1 MGDYEYCFEQFK
13 QSIYTCLHM
22 PMKFELLHPADQ
34 IVTIMERIY
43 GYGMTTTSGGN
54 LSILDDNGD
63 IWITPG
69 GIDKGSLTRKDIIRV
84 EPDGTTVG
92 PHKASVELPFHQ
104 SVYKHRPD
112 VKAVLHA
119 HPPALVSFSIARK
132 IPDTSLIPNAHL
144 ICGKV
149 GMATYAIPGSRELGE
164 NISAVL
170 AQGIDTVLLEN
181 HGIVIAG
188 EDLFQAFMRFETLDF
203 CARLEIKS
211 RRIGEPRSLTQQQL
225 ALVKKKQQVTINS
238 FVPKG
243 HSSQERE
250 ARRQM
255 CELIHRAYDQQLFT
269 STQGTFS
276 QRLTDES
283 FLITPYMV
291 DRKYIEAS
299 DIVRIDRGWCEQGKT
314 PSRSVLLH
322 QQIYECHPEIHS
334 VIIAHPPNIMAFG
347 STGQIFDSRT
357 IPESFI
363 MLRSIPLLPF
373 GVNFLEPEKVVEA
386 LSPNTPIAMIANDCV
401 IVSGASLL
409 QAFDRLEVAEFSAK
423 ALIAAKDIGELVP
436 ISDDEVNALK
446 KTFHLP

>member
-1 MGDYEYCFEQFK
+1 MQGESK
-13 QSIYTCLHM
+13 R
-22 PMKFELLHPADQ
+22 MKFDLLHPADQ
-34 IVTIMERIY
+34 LVMIMERIY

-84 EPDGTTVG
+84 SPDGTETG
-92 PHKASVELPFHQ
+92 PHNASVELPFHQ

-119 HPPALVSFSIARK
+119 HPPALISFSIARK
-132 IPDTSLIPNAHL
+132 IPDTALIPNAHL
-144 ICGKV
+144 VCGKV
-149 GMATYAIPGSRELGE
+149 GMATYAIPGSQALGE
-164 NISAVL
+164 NIATVL
-170 AQGIDTVLLEN
+170 EQGIDTVLLEN

-211 RRIGEPRSLTQQQL
+211 RRIGEPRSLTQKQL
-225 ALVKKKQQVTINS
+225 ALVKKKHQVKMNS
-238 FVPKG
+238 FVPKA

-250 ARRQM
+250 GRRQM
-255 CELIHRAYDQQLFT
+255 CELIHRAYDQKLFT

-291 DRKYIEAS
+291 DRKYLDVS
-299 DIVRIDRGWCEQGKT
+299 DIVRIDRGWSEQDKT

-322 QQIYECHPEIHS
+322 QKIYERHPEIHS

-347 STGQIFDSRT
+347 ISGQPFDSRI
-357 IPESFI
+357 IPESYI
-363 MLRSIPLLPF
+363 MLRTIPLLPF
-373 GVNFLEPEKVVEA
+373 GVNFLEPEKVA
-386 LSPNTPIAMIANDCV
+386 DTLSPEAPLAMIANDCV
-401 IVSGASLL
+401 IVSGTSLL
-409 QAFDRLEVAEFSAK
+409 HAFDRLEVAEFSAK
-423 ALIAAKDIGELVP
+423 AVIAAKTLGDLVLIG
-436 ISDDEVNALK
+436 DDEIHAIEE
-446 KTFHLP
+446 TFNL

>member
-1 MGDYEYCFEQFK
+1 
-13 QSIYTCLHM
+13 
-22 PMKFELLHPADQ
+22 MKFELLHPADQ
-34 IVTIMERIY
+34 IVMLMKRIY
-43 GYGMTTTSGGN
+43 GHGMTTTSGGN
-54 LSILDDNGD
+54 LSIIDDNDD

-69 GIDKGSLTRKDIIRV
+69 GIDKGSLTRNDIIRV
-84 EPDGTTVG
+84 IPDGTIVG
-92 PHKASVELPFHQ
+92 PHKPSIELPFHQ

-144 ICGKV
+144 ICGEV
-149 GMATYAIPGSRELGE
+149 GMAAYAIPGSRELGV
-164 NISAVL
+164 NISDVL

-181 HGIVIAG
+181 HGIVIVG

-211 RRIGEPRSLTQQQL
+211 RRIGEPRSLTQKQL
-225 ALVKKKQQVTINS
+225 ALVKRKQQVTISS

-243 HSSQERE
+243 HSSRERE
-250 ARRQM
+250 VRRQM
-255 CELIHRAYDQQLFT
+255 CELIHRAYEQQLFT

-291 DRKYIEAS
+291 DRKYIEVN
-299 DIVRIDRGWCEQGKT
+299 DIVRIDQGWCEQGKI
-314 PSRSVLLH
+314 PSRSVFLH
-322 QQIYECHPEIHS
+322 QQIYERHPEIHS

-347 STGQIFDSRT
+347 ISGQVFDSRT
-357 IPESFI
+357 IPESYV
-363 MLRSIPLLPF
+363 MLRSVPLLSF
-373 GVNFLEPEKVVEA
+373 GANFLEPEKVVDT
-386 LSPNTPIAMIANDCV
+386 LSPKTPIAMIANDCV
-401 IVSGASLL
+401 IVSGTSLL

-436 ISDDEVNALK
+436 IGDDEIRELEE
-446 KTFHLP
+446 TFNL